1 MESSENSVHNLM
13 RECRI
18 KDCLLAD
25 KDILI
30 ATKDKTIADIVSAN
44 QGDVNCEIEVCHL
57 LVLISMVHV
66 IGYYG
71 AISVLQG
78 DL

>member
-1 MESSENSVHNLM
+1 M

-25 KDILI
+25 KDVLI

-44 QGDVNCEIEVCHL
+44 QGDVNYEIEVCLL

-66 IGYYG
+66 VGHNG
-71 AISVLQG
+71 AI
-78 DL
+78 

>member
-1 MESSENSVHNLM
+1 M

-25 KDILI
+25 KDVLI

-44 QGDVNCEIEVCHL
+44 QGDVNAEIEVC
-57 LVLISMVHV
+57 
-66 IGYYG
+66 
-71 AISVLQG
+71 
-78 DL
+78 

>member
-1 MESSENSVHNLM
+1 M

-25 KDILI
+25 KDVLI

-44 QGDVNCEIEVCHL
+44 QGDVNCEIEVCYL

-66 IGYYG
+66 IGHYG

>member
-1 MESSENSVHNLM
+1 MCNLM

-25 KDILI
+25 KDVLI

>member
-18 KDCLLAD
+18 KDALLAD
-25 KDILI
+25 KDTLI
-30 ATKDKTIADIVSAN
+30 SHKDKTIADIVSAN
-44 QGDVNCEIEVCHL
+44 QGDVNYEIEVCHM

-66 IGYYG
+66 IGHNG

>member
-1 MESSENSVHNLM
+1 MCNLM

-25 KDILI
+25 KDVLI

-44 QGDVNCEIEVCHL
+44 QGDVNCEIEVGPL
-57 LVLISMVHV
+57 FVLISMVHV